1 MRDKDGIT
9 AALAFAE
16 LAATERSAGR
26 TVRDRLD
33 DLARELGVHATRQ
46 RSVRVEGPDGLA
58 RMVAAVDAL
67 AASAPKVVAGAPVDE
82 VEDLRL
88 GERLPPTDGIVL
100 RGDGVR
106 LIVRPSGTEPKLKCY
121 AEAVVP
127 VGGGVDLAAARAR
140 GSAIVDALLDDAV
153 ALVT

>member
-1 MRDKDGIT
+1 
-9 AALAFAE
+9 
-16 LAATERSAGR
+16 
-26 TVRDRLD
+26 
-33 DLARELGVHATRQ
+33 
-46 RSVRVEGPDGLA
+46 
-58 RMVAAVDAL
+58 
-67 AASAPKVVAGAPVDE
+67 VVAGAPVDE

-140 GSAIVDALLDDAV
+140 GSATVDALLDDAV